1 MSDFYECD
9 AKEIE
14 HFVTKNSLLSQHDF
28 TAFCLELRIKH
39 NKLGKGERSMLIL
52 YDELYGKFEIDG
64 VLLELIQS
72 HPVQRLKGI
81 YQGGASRFVN
91 EDWNT
96 TRYDHSVGAMM
107 LVNRLGGSL
116 EEQIAALLHDVS
128 HTAFSHVIDY
138 VLEQKEENYHEMIYE
153 QIVTQSSIPHILTS
167 AVLNWRDILL
177 DESQWTLLE
186 QQAPHLCADRVDY
199 TLRDLYVCGEI
210 TLQEVHTF
218 LDQLVVFNGQMAC
231 SNLSAAEWFVDAYY
245 REVIGFFMNPLNMF
259 GNYQL
264 TKIIKLALQKDIL
277 SIEDFLKQ
285 DEDVVRLLKNAG
297 DSSIEAMLAA
307 LFNSKAER
315 GTASCH
321 DVHETT
327 KMRWVDPLVIGSDGA
342 APVSQLS
349 LTAKRVIEEAKQKI
363 EKGVYLSIQAPL

>member
-1 MSDFYECD
+1 
-9 AKEIE
+9 
-14 HFVTKNSLLSQHDF
+14 
-28 TAFCLELRIKH
+28 
-39 NKLGKGERSMLIL
+39 MLIL
-52 YDELYGKFEIDG
+52 YDELYGKFEADG

-72 HPVQRLKGI
+72 DPVQRLKGI

-138 VLEQKEENYHEMIYE
+138 VLEQKEENYHETIYE
-153 QIVTQSSIPHILTS
+153 QIVTGSSIPSILKN
-167 AVLNWRDILL
+167 AGLNWRDILL

-186 QQAPHLCADRVDY
+186 QNAPHLCADRVDY

-210 TLQEVHTF
+210 TLQEVHAF

-231 SNLSAAEWFVDAYY
+231 SNLAAADWFVDAYY
-245 REVIGFFMNPLNMF
+245 KEVIGFFMNPLNMF
-259 GNYQL
+259 GNHQL
-264 TKIIKLALQKDIL
+264 TEIIKLALQKDIL

-285 DEDVVRLLKNAG
+285 DDDVVRLLKNAG
-297 DSSIEAMLAA
+297 DSSIEGMLSA
-307 LFNSKAER
+307 LFNSKVQK

-321 DVHETT
+321 DVHQTT

-342 APVSQLS
+342 NSASQLS
-349 LTAKRVIEEAKQKI
+349 LTAKRLIEQAKQKI
-363 EKGVYLSIQAPL
+363 EKGVYLNIQATL

>member
-1 MSDFYECD
+1 MIFYECD
-9 AKEIE
+9 SKKIE
-14 HFVTKNSLLSQHDF
+14 HFVTKNRLLSQRGF
-28 TAFCLELRIKH
+28 TALCLDLRIKH
-39 NKLGKGERSMLIL
+39 NKLGKGEKDMLTL
-52 YDELYGKFEIDG
+52 YDELYGNFEAEG

-72 HPVQRLKGI
+72 DPVQRLKGI

-91 EDWNT
+91 EKWNT

-107 LVNRLGGSL
+107 LVHRLGGFL

-167 AVLNWRDILL
+167 AGLNWRDILL

-186 QQAPHLCADRVDY
+186 QSAPHLCADRVDY

-264 TKIIKLALQKDIL
+264 TEIIKLALQKDIL

-285 DEDVVRLLKNAG
+285 DDDVVRLLKNAG
-297 DSSIEAMLAA
+297 DSSIEGMLSA
-307 LFNSKAER
+307 LFNSKAET
-315 GTASCH
+315 GTASCY
-321 DVHETT
+321 DVYQTT

-349 LTAKRVIEEAKQKI
+349 LTAKRAIEQAKQRI
-363 EKGVYLSIQAPL
+363 EKGVYIIVQAPL

>member
-9 AKEIE
+9 GKKLER
-14 HFVTKNSLLSQHDF
+14 FVTKNSLLSQHNF
-28 TAFCLELRIKH
+28 TALCLELRIKH
-39 NKLGKGERSMLIL
+39 NKLGKGEKDMLIL
-52 YDELYGKFEIDG
+52 YDELYGKFEADG

-72 HPVQRLKGI
+72 DPVQRLKGI

-91 EDWNT
+91 ENWNT

-138 VLEQKEENYHEMIYE
+138 VLEQKEENYHEVIYE

-167 AVLNWRDILL
+167 AGLNWRDILL

-186 QQAPHLCADRVDY
+186 QKAPHLCADRVDY

-210 TLQEVHTF
+210 TLQEVHAF
-218 LDQLVVFNGQMAC
+218 LNQLVVFNGQMAC

-245 REVIGFFMNPLNMF
+245 KEVIGFFMNPLNMF

-285 DEDVVRLLKNAG
+285 DDDVVRLLKNAR
-297 DSSIEAMLAA
+297 DSSIEGMVSA
-307 LFNSKAER
+307 LFNSKVQT

-321 DVHETT
+321 DVHQTT
-327 KMRWVDPLVIGSDGA
+327 KMRWVDPLVVVSEQVV
-342 APVSQLS
+342 PVSKLS
-349 LTAKRVIEEAKQKI
+349 ITAQRLIEQAKQRI
-363 EKGVYLSIQAPL
+363 EKGVYLNI

>member
-1 MSDFYECD
+1 MIFYECD
-9 AKEIE
+9 GKKIE
-14 HFVTKNSLLSQHDF
+14 HFVTKNRLLSQRGF
-28 TAFCLELRIKH
+28 TALCLDLRIKH
-39 NKLGKGERSMLIL
+39 NKLGKGEKDMLTL
-52 YDELYGKFEIDG
+52 YDELYGNFEAEG

-72 HPVQRLKGI
+72 DPVQRLKGI

-91 EDWNT
+91 KKWNT

-107 LVNRLGGSL
+107 LVHRLGGSL

-153 QIVTQSSIPHILTS
+153 KIVAQSSIPHILTS
-167 AVLNWRDILL
+167 AGLNWRDILL
-177 DESQWTLLE
+177 DESEWTLLE
-186 QQAPHLCADRVDY
+186 QNAPRLCADRVDY

-210 TLQEVHTF
+210 TLQEVHAF
-218 LDQLVVFNGQMAC
+218 LDHLVVFNGQMAC

-245 REVIGFFMNPLNMF
+245 KEVIGFFMNPLNMF

-264 TKIIKLALQKDIL
+264 TEIIKLALQKDIV
-277 SIEDFLKQ
+277 SMEDFLKQ
-285 DEDVVRLLKNAG
+285 DDDVVRLLKNAG
-297 DSSIEAMLAA
+297 DSSIEGMLSA
-307 LFNSKAER
+307 LFNSKVET
-315 GTASCH
+315 GTASCY
-321 DVHETT
+321 DVYQTT

-349 LTAKRVIEEAKQKI
+349 LTAKRVIEQAKQRI
-363 EKGVYLSIQAPL
+363 EKGVYINVQAPL